1 MTQAAPPTAANPASD
16 APELSKSFEPSEL
29 ESRWYAEWEK
39 RGYFTAGQHVKT
51 GTESQ
56 PYVIQFPPPNVT
68 GTLHM
73 GHAFNQTIMDGLVR
87 YRRMSGDDTVF
98 IPGTDHAGIAT
109 QIVVERQLDAQK
121 VSRHDLGREKFVEKV
136 WEWKEK
142 SGNAITEQVRRL
154 GASADWPREYFTMDD
169 RMSRGVVETFVRLHK
184 QGLIYRGKRLVNWD
198 PKLLTAVSDLEV
210 QSEETEGHMW
220 HILYPFVDGPQTIVD
235 KDGQTVTLRGM
246 TIATT
251 RPETMLADG
260 ALCVHPDDPRY
271 QHLVGKEVELPLC
284 DRNIPIIAD
293 DFVDPEFGTGCVKI
307 TGAHDFNDYA
317 CAMRHDLPL
326 IVIFTLDA
334 HINENGPKQFQG
346 LERYEARKAV
356 VAQLDAEGYL
366 VKVEPHKMMQPKG
379 DRTGVV
385 LEPMLTDQWFV
396 AMSKPAPEGTLNPGK
411 SITEVALEVVAD
423 GRIKFY
429 PDNWT
434 TIYNQWLNNIQ
445 DWCISRQLWWGH
457 QIPAWYSEDGQ
468 IFVAHDEAGAIEQA
482 RAAGVTGDLKRDPDV
497 LDTWFSSGLVPFTT
511 LGWPEKTPDLER
523 YLPSSVLVTG
533 FDIIFFWVARMV
545 MLTTHMTGQIPFKH
559 VYVHGLIRDADGQKM
574 SKSKG
579 NTLDPVDL
587 IDGID
592 LDGLVTKRTY
602 GLMNPKQAGAIEKA
616 TRRQYPDGIPAF
628 GTDALRFTMAA
639 YATLGRNIN
648 FDLKRCEGYRNF
660 CNKLWNATRFVLM
673 NTEGHDLTGSDAGET
688 SFVDRWIIS
697 QMQTLEADVA
707 RGFADYRFDNIANSL
722 YRFVWDEYC
731 DWYLELAKVQIQTGT
746 PAQQL
751 GTRRTLIRVLECVLR
766 LAHPI
771 IPFITEELWQKVSV
785 VAGKRKEGV
794 ADSVSVQPYPQANLA
809 AVDAAA
815 EADVAELKA
824 QVEAVRALR
833 GEMNL
838 SPAQKVPLC
847 AQGDAPVLKRN
858 APYLA
863 ALAKLSQVDVLDTL
877 PDAGAPVQVV
887 GASRL
892 MLHVEIDVAAER
904 VRLDKEIARLEG
916 EIAKANGKLSNAS
929 FVERAPAAVVEQ
941 EKARMAQFGE
951 TLQKVREQRAKL
963 AD

>member
-916 EIAKANGKLSNAS
+916 EISKANGKLSNAS